1 MARRLANQE
10 FNSREADSNSDE
22 ELAIQISR
30 KERLKVEEKKR
41 IAREGIT
48 HNESSIM
55 IHD

>member
-1 MARRLANQE
+1 LARRLANQE